1 MRYFEEKGIHIF
13 AENGRDKF
21 DGKLGL
27 MAYNKMDGL
36 KKRPMEEWIISVGLH
51 EGFWS
56 GEEWIKIQDLLEKN
70 ADKRFRALSNNK
82 NNTVF
87 SGIIRCKCCG
97 SYMRP
102 KSGSAKD
109 EEGNTKYYYSC
120 IKKERTRGAQ
130 CQSNNVYGN
139 ELDKRIIN
147 EIRKI
152 FVPNSEVYKELK
164 KMQFV
169 TKNTI
174 EEEKKNLE
182 KQLRKNEEDIKALLD
197 KMKYL
202 DVDLMGIVNAE
213 LRDLKNKNEKLK
225 NKLKELSEHESEK
238 QYKLTREAKTAKF
251 VLDIIDNC
259 FNVFEKLDLKYKK
272 DLMNIFIESAY
283 GNGDKVEINLLNT
296 NIEESRKKVFYATYL
311 GEHKKINSLLSTD
324 SMGRCTTSR
333 YRESR

>member
-1 MRYFEEKGIHIF
+1 MRYFEERGIHVF
-13 AENGRDKF
+13 AERGRDNF

-27 MAYNKMDGL
+27 MTYNKMDGL
-36 KKRPMEEWIISVGLH
+36 KKRPMEDWIIAVGLH

-56 GEEWIKIQDLLEKN
+56 GKEWIKIQDLLEKN

-102 KSGSAKD
+102 KSGTAKD
-109 EEGNTKYYYSC
+109 EDGNTKYYYSC
-120 IKKERTRGAQ
+120 IKKERTRGFE
-130 CQSNNVYGN
+130 CQSKNVYGN

-147 EIRKI
+147 EIQKI

-169 TKNTI
+169 TKDTK

-182 KQLRKNEEDIKALLD
+182 KQFKKNQEDIRTLID

-202 DVDLMGIVNAE
+202 DVDLMEIVNNE
-213 LRDLKNKNEKLK
+213 LRDLKQKNEVIQS
-225 NKLKELSEHESEK
+225 KLKELSKQEGEK
-238 QYKLTREAKTAKF
+238 QYKLTREAKTAKL
-251 VLDIIDNC
+251 VLSIIDNC
-259 FNVFEKLDLKYKK
+259 FSVFEKFDLKYKK

-283 GNGDKVEINLLNT
+283 GDGEKVEINLLNT

-311 GEHKKINSLLSTD
+311 GEHKKMIPSLS
-324 SMGRCTTSR
+324 SEYTSR
-333 YRESR
+333 

>member
-324 SMGRCTTSR
+324 SMGRQSN
-333 YRESR
+333 

>member
-213 LRDLKNKNEKLK
+213 LRDLKNKNEKIK

-324 SMGRCTTSR
+324 SMGRQPN
-333 YRESR
+333 

>member
-1 MRYFEEKGIHIF
+1 
-13 AENGRDKF
+13 
-21 DGKLGL
+21 

-36 KKRPMEEWIISVGLH
+36 KKRPMEEWIIAVGLH

-56 GEEWIKIQDLLEKN
+56 GKEWIKIQDLLEKN

-102 KSGSAKD
+102 KSGTAKD
-109 EEGNTKYYYSC
+109 EDGNTKYYYSC
-120 IKKERTRGAQ
+120 IKKERTRGLE
-130 CQSNNVYGN
+130 CQSKNVYGN

-169 TKNTI
+169 TRDSK
-174 EEEKKNLE
+174 EEKKNLE
-182 KQLRKNEEDIKALLD
+182 KQFKNNQEDIRVLIE

-202 DVDLMGIVNAE
+202 DVDLMEIINNE
-213 LRDLKNKNEKLK
+213 LRELKQKNEVIQS
-225 NKLKELSEHESEK
+225 KLKELSKQEGEK
-238 QYKLTREAKTAKF
+238 QYQLTREVKTAKL
-251 VLDIIDNC
+251 VLSIIDNC
-259 FNVFEKLDLKYKK
+259 FSVFEKFDLKYKK

-283 GNGDKVEINLLNT
+283 GDGKKVEINLLNT

-311 GEHKKINSLLSTD
+311 GEHKKMIPSLS
-324 SMGRCTTSR
+324 SEQGIRCTNI
-333 YRESR
+333 

>member
-333 YRESR
+333 YRKSI

>member
-324 SMGRCTTSR
+324 SMGR
-333 YRESR
+333 

>member
-238 QYKLTREAKTAKF
+238 QYRLTREAKTAKF

-324 SMGRCTTSR
+324 SMGRQPN
-333 YRESR
+333 

>member
-324 SMGRCTTSR
+324 SMGRQPN
-333 YRESR
+333 

>member
-225 NKLKELSEHESEK
+225 NKLKELSKHESEK

-272 DLMNIFIESAY
+272 DLMNIFIENAY

-324 SMGRCTTSR
+324 SMGRQPN
-333 YRESR
+333 

>member
-174 EEEKKNLE
+174 EEKKNLE

-202 DVDLMGIVNAE
+202 DVDLMGIINAE

-324 SMGRCTTSR
+324 SMGR
-333 YRESR
+333 